1 MYKSGSRTCL
11 VVPSIKHCLY
21 CSCAYV
27 CHPQHNQSKL
37 YIAPIFPFLISSPS
51 ILFISDDEEE
61 KDVIIIEDSDG
72 GYTHVYIS
80 SDEENDAV
88 YGNDGASYAN
98 TKDVCP
104 RLPHLLPQ
112 QASTMTTTP
121 MVLRTPTTLTVAPT
135 IMVTMTL
142 EARPTATATTPKMAA
157 TTPNMFLGPLQTGH
171 NQPHTTIVTTTTSA
185 CS

>member
-98 TKDVCP
+98 TKDVSTAA
-104 RLPHLLPQ
+104 
-112 QASTMTTTP
+112 ASFAAASFDDDDNSNG
-121 MVLRTPTTLTVAPT
+121 APDT
-135 IMVTMTL
+135 NNFDCGANYNGDNDT
-142 EARPTATATTPKMAA
+142 R
-157 TTPNMFLGPLQTGH
+157 G
-171 NQPHTTIVTTTTSA
+171 
-185 CS
+185 